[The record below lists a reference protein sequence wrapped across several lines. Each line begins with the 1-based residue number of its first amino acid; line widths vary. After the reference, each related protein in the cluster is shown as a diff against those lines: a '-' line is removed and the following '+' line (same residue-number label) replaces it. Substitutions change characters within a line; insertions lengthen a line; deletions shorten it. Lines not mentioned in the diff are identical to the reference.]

1 MLSFDYGTPIAKVK
15 DGRYKHEIIGIESQ
29 DQNKGRKKG
38 LIGVEFI
45 NKGKLMPLMNVEDR
59 AVEYIAGPSGSGKT
73 SMAVQLINSYL
84 KAYPKKDFY
93 IFSRTNWKDDPAFKK
108 LKKKPLQV
116 PIDES
121 LLTFEI
127 DITTEMAKSI
137 VLFDD
142 ITTIQDQKLKKKIES
157 IICDVLEVGRKLDI
171 NIVFTNHLVIPN
183 EKAFARTIM
192 NELKMLTVFP
202 KSGSAQQIRYVLRTY
217 FGMMNQQIDKVL
229 SLPSRWVRI
238 SRTFPNYVM
247 YDDGVYIL

>member
-1 MLSFDYGTPIAKVK
+1 
-15 DGRYKHEIIGIESQ
+15 
-29 DQNKGRKKG
+29 
-38 LIGVEFI
+38 
-45 NKGKLMPLMNVEDR
+45 MPLMNVEDR

-157 IICDVLEVGRKLDI
+157 IICDVLEVG
-171 NIVFTNHLVIPN
+171 
-183 EKAFARTIM
+183 E
-192 NELKMLTVFP
+192 
-202 KSGSAQQIRYVLRTY
+202 S
-217 FGMMNQQIDKVL
+217 
-229 SLPSRWVRI
+229 
-238 SRTFPNYVM
+238 
-247 YDDGVYIL
+247 